1 MPAVALTPQQKFKRQ
16 RIRLSEECD
25 VLLFRKKINHTRVA
39 EFMGI
44 TPQAVN
50 KQFRDRNITVDTA
63 MAVFYLTDAKAEDI
77 QRIMKMKW

>member
-1 MPAVALTPQQKFKRQ
+1 M
-16 RIRLSEECD
+16 SEECD
-25 VLLFRKKINHTRVA
+25 VLLCRKKISHTKVA
-39 EFMGI
+39 DFMGI

-63 MAVFYLTDAKAEDI
+63 MAVFYLTDTSAEDI